1 MRTFLPVLASVVT
14 SGLVACASSEGGVD
28 DPRDLLASP
37 QRASIAASESKTN
50 VHASIRR
57 PDGIHG
63 GDASLLVKEGHAVVR
78 MDRGPDRDDRLV
90 LEELRVA
97 YQDVVLPPAY
107 FHDDQVLTGI
117 EVRLERP
124 LEMPARASA
133 SGVVWSSGT
142 ADLRLDWDLRV
153 DGERYGLAPQTLAGL
168 DVELIVSTPDGAL
181 RVDLAVFRDGLMWT
195 WAEDVITLSDAVL
208 VTTAYGGI
216 D

>member
-1 MRTFLPVLASVVT
+1 MRTYLPVLASV
-14 SGLVACASSEGGVD
+14 LAACAAGEGAVD

-37 QRASIAASESKTN
+37 QRASVAASESKTN

-63 GDASLLVKEGHAVVR
+63 GDASLLVKEGQAVVR
-78 MDRGPDRDDRLV
+78 VDRGPDRDDRLV

-107 FHDDQVLTGI
+107 FDGGQVLTGI

-124 LEMPARASA
+124 LEMRARTSA
-133 SGVVWSSGT
+133 GGAVWGVGT
-142 ADLRLDWDLRV
+142 TELRLDWDLRV
-153 DGERYGLAPQTLAGL
+153 DGEAHGLAPQTLAGL
-168 DVELIVSTPDGAL
+168 DVELIVSAPDGAL
-181 RVDLAVFRDGLMWT
+181 RADLAVFRDGLMWT

-208 VTTAYGGI
+208 ITTAYGGI